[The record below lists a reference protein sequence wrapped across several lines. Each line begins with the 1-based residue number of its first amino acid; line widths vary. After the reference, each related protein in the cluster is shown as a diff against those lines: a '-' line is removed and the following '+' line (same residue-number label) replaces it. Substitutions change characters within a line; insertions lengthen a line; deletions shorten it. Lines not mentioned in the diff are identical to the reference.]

1 MTILTSQTWLPL
13 LIQLSRSRVFPVLGR
28 KAESGLEH
36 RSGQSVV
43 ISEIPLTI
51 TLDHNLM
58 RPGRISQWLIALS
71 IHLLVLRC
79 WPAQNRCIKRRQD
92 SDTVISWALPRVMN
106 CLDFVY
112 SGSKSTAHL
121 INSFEVSLIHWLICL
136 KCWFQEKIECY
147 FVGQLCTVS
156 VALNITYIKVIVLV
170 WIKKFIW
177 YF

>member
-1 MTILTSQTWLPL
+1 MTILTSHTWLPL
-13 LIQLSRSRVFPVLGR
+13 LIQLSRARVFPVLGR

-43 ISEIPLTI
+43 ISVIPLTI

-71 IHLLVLRC
+71 MGLLVLRC

-121 INSFEVSLIHWLICL
+121 INSFEASLTHLS
-136 KCWFQEKIECY
+136 KMRFQEKIECY